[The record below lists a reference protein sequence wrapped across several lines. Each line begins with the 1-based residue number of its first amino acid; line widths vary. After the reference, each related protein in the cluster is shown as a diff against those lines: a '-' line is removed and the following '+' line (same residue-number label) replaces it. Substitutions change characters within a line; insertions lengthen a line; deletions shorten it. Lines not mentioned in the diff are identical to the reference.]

1 MTSQLAGCATMSSDE
16 MLKSMQES
24 PDVSIEYA
32 IPDTGQQS
40 LDASG
45 VINVGDTQFV
55 SDSDS
60 EGDIGVIA
68 NQQEVKELSG
78 AELEEYFQ
86 LAYDS
91 GASIEGDL
99 ETRIQGELGILISL
113 VDADEAI
120 KLPDN
125 YEQAYRD
132 WRPAEQVQLFED
144 CNETVYA
151 TGTVNIRASYT
162 ADSEKLGSL
171 NKGDSTTR
179 TGTAIAGT
187 EAEGWSR
194 IQLSDGTTAYISNQ
208 YLSTT
213 KPVVQQQQT
222 SGGGQQ
228 QTQQPTQSDSQQQP
242 QPSGGQSQE
251 DKNKADNEAAGQGLA
266 GLKQWGEQHQGTG
279 NGFYEG
285 LPEGATIDENGNVT
299 DPSVRVQG

>member
-1 MTSQLAGCATMSSDE
+1 MKKALIYALALALALSLTSCGQPKAEQPTDPAPSTSAPEPIATPE
-16 MLKSMQES
+16 PIK
-24 PDVSIEYA
+24 
-32 IPDTGQQS
+32 DTTPEPEPEQTP
-40 LDASG
+40 AAP
-45 VINVGDTQFV
+45 VETEDTQ
-55 SDSDS
+55 
-60 EGDIGVIA
+60 
-68 NQQEVKELSG
+68 LP
-78 AELEEYFQ
+78 EETESQ
-86 LAYDS
+86 
-91 GASIEGDL
+91 
-99 ETRIQGELGILISL
+99 
-113 VDADEAI
+113 V
-120 KLPDN
+120 
-125 YEQAYRD
+125 
-132 WRPAEQVQLFED
+132 EQVQLFTD

-162 ADSEKLGSL
+162 ADSEKRGSL

-187 EAEGWSR
+187 DAEGWSR

>member
-1 MTSQLAGCATMSSDE
+1 MKQKVLISGLSLLLTFSLAGCG
-16 MLKSMQES
+16 
-24 PDVSIEYA
+24 
-32 IPDTGQQS
+32 GQQ
-40 LDASG
+40 A
-45 VINVGDTQFV
+45 
-55 SDSDS
+55 
-60 EGDIGVIA
+60 
-68 NQQEVKELSG
+68 QQEPQEPKQEVQQSG
-78 AELEEYFQ
+78 A
-86 LAYDS
+86 
-91 GASIEGDL
+91 
-99 ETRIQGELGILISL
+99 IST
-113 VDADEAI
+113 E
-120 KLPDN
+120 P
-125 YEQAYRD
+125 
-132 WRPAEQVQLFED
+132 PAEPLEVKQEVVPTATAVPSEADPAEEVADQQEDLTEAVQLFED

-171 NKGDSTTR
+171 NKGASVTR